1 AQDPALRHGGG
12 RGLNTQET
20 YGALGLS
27 EWEYGRILDL
37 MGREPNYLELSLF
50 SVMWSEHCGYKN
62 SRPLLRR
69 FPNEGPRVLQGP
81 GENAGVVSLG
91 DGWALAFKMESHNHP
106 SAVEPYEGA
115 ATGVGGIIRDILAM
129 GARPVALLDSLR
141 LGPLD
146 EERNRYLFREVVRGI
161 GGYGNAVGVPT
172 VGGEVEF
179 SPAYSGNPL
188 VNAMCVGVIRVD
200 DLMRSRATG
209 EENAI
214 VLLGSKTGRDGIHG
228 ATFASDELTEES
240 ESKRSNVQVGDPFAE
255 KMLIEC
261 CLKLLED
268 DLLVSLQDLGAAG
281 ITSSASEMAASGGV
295 GIDIEVEKVPRREVG
310 MEPWEVMI
318 SESQERMLAVV
329 EPGKVEEALALARRY
344 GIGGT
349 VVGRVAG
356 HGDLRVVEN
365 GEVVGTV
372 PAEHLADAPA
382 YEREVVRP
390 AYLDE
395 VQRFDVAEIPEPED
409 HNQVL
414 LKMLSHPN
422 GRSRRSIFAQYDHQ
436 VGTDTV
442 VLPGADA
449 AVMRVKGTG
458 RGFAVTTDGRGRHC
472 YLDSRGGGAATV
484 AEAYRNL
491 SCVGAEPVAVT
502 DCLNFGSPEKPDG
515 YYQLAEC
522 IEGMSEACEA
532 LGTPVVSGNVSLF
545 NETDRGPIYPT
556 PTVGMVG
563 VFEDVGRHATPSFKR
578 EGDMVVLI
586 GPLPPVRAEF
596 PASVENSISGS
607 SYLEIVHGQ
616 VRGLPP
622 RANLSEEKR
631 CGDLVR
637 DMIRTGLVDTAHD
650 VSGGGDAVALAE
662 MALAGGIGF
671 DFDGEVD
678 VQGAPNGLRV
688 DGYPVRADAF
698 LFGERPGMYLIAFPK
713 ERWDDVQAALSRF
726 AYDWLGNTGG
736 RRFKIGDLIDLDLE
750 DLKAAYERDLFGV
763 PGEAVGGSEA
773 VG

>member
-1 AQDPALRHGGG
+1 
-12 RGLNTQET
+12 
-20 YGALGLS
+20 
-27 EWEYGRILDL
+27 

-69 FPNEGPRVLQGP
+69 FPNGGPRVLQGP
-81 GENAGVVSLG
+81 GENAGVVEVG

-141 LGPLD
+141 FGPLE

-188 VNAMCVGVIRVD
+188 VNAMCVGLIRVD

-209 EENAI
+209 EGNAV

-261 CLKLLED
+261 CLELLEQ

-295 GIDIEVEKVPRREVG
+295 GIDIEVEKVPRREAG

-329 EPGKVEEALALARRY
+329 EPEKVDEALALAERY

-349 VVGRVAG
+349 VVGGVAG

-365 GEVVGTV
+365 GEVAGTV
-372 PAEHLADAPA
+372 AAEHLADAPT

-395 VQRFDVAEIPEPED
+395 VRKLDVAEIPEPED
-409 HNQVL
+409 YNEVL
-414 LKMLSHPN
+414 LQLLSHPN
-422 GRSRRSIFAQYDHQ
+422 GRSRRSIYSQYDHQ

-449 AVMRVKGTG
+449 AVMRIKGTK

-472 YLDSRGGGAATV
+472 YLDPRGGGAATV

-522 IEGMSEACEA
+522 IEGMAQACEA
-532 LGTPVVSGNVSLF
+532 FGTPVVSGNVSLF

-563 VFEDVGRHATPSFKR
+563 IFEDVSRHATPGFKR
-578 EGDMVVLI
+578 EGDVVVL
-586 GPLPPVRAEF
+586 LVEF
-596 PASVENSISGS
+596 PVILGGS
-607 SYLEIVHGQ
+607 DYLEIVHGRVAGTPRPAVLSREKEHADF
-616 VRGLPP
+616 VR
-622 RANLSEEKR
+622 SV
-631 CGDLVR
+631 VR
-637 DMIRTGLVDTAHD
+637 DGLVDTAHD
-650 VSGGGDAVALAE
+650 VSGGGLAVALAE
-662 MALAGGIGF
+662 MAVAGGMGMEFEETEIEPKFGTGRK
-671 DFDGEVD
+671 DEG
-678 VQGAPNGLRV
+678 
-688 DGYPVRADAF
+688 
-698 LFGERPGMYLIAFPK
+698 LFGEGGARLLVTVP
-713 ERWDDVQAALSRF
+713 ETRWDDLQRALGR
-726 AYDWLGNTGG
+726 AGIPYDSIACTGG
-736 RRFKIGDLIDLDLE
+736 DRFKIGDLVDLSLDELR
-750 DLKAAYERDLFGV
+750 DAHERDLFGI
-763 PGEAVGGSEA
+763 PGEVVGGSEP

>member
-1 AQDPALRHGGG
+1 MNVRE
-12 RGLNTQET
+12 RYT
-20 YGALGLS
+20 ALGLS
-27 EWEYGRILDL
+27 EWEYGRILEL

-69 FPNEGPRVLQGP
+69 FPNEGTRVLQGP
-81 GENAGVVSLG
+81 GENAGVVEVG

-129 GARPVALLDSLR
+129 GARPVALLDALR
-141 LGPLD
+141 FGPLE

-188 VNAMCVGVIRVD
+188 VNAMCVGLIRVD

-209 EENAI
+209 EGNAV

-261 CLKLLED
+261 CLELLRQ

-281 ITSSASEMAASGGV
+281 ITSSSSEMAASGGV
-295 GIDIEVEKVPRREVG
+295 GIDIEVEKVPRREAG

-329 EPGKVEEALALARRY
+329 EPEKVEEALALARRY

-372 PAEHLADAPA
+372 AAAHLADAPA

-390 AYLDE
+390 KYLDE
-395 VQRFDVAEIPEPED
+395 VQKFDPAEILEPED
-409 HNQVL
+409 FNEVL
-414 LKMLSHPN
+414 LRMLSHPN
-422 GRSRRSIFAQYDHQ
+422 LRSRRSIYNQYDHQ

-449 AVMRVKGTG
+449 AVMRIKGTK

-472 YLDSRGGGAATV
+472 FLDPRGGGAATV

-563 VFEDVGRHATPSFKR
+563 VFEDVGRHATPGFKR
-578 EGDMVVLI
+578 VGDVVVI
-586 GPLPPVRAEF
+586 VGPAPPLKSEMHLVRGDK
-596 PASVENSISGS
+596 ISGS
-607 SYLEIVHGQ
+607 AYLEVVHGQ
-616 VRGLPP
+616 IKGLP
-622 RANLSEEKR
+622 RTNDLAEVKR

-637 DMIRTGLVDTAHD
+637 GMICSGLIDTAHD
-650 VSGGGDAVALAE
+650 LSEGGEAVALAE

-671 DFDGEVD
+671 DYEGEVD
-678 VQGAPNGLRV
+678 VREALREM
-688 DGYPVRADAF
+688 RADAF
-698 LFGERPGMYLIAFPK
+698 LFGEEGGSYLIAFP
-713 ERWDDVQAALSRF
+713 EDRWDDVQDALVGF
-726 AYDWLGNTGG
+726 AYDQIGATGG
-736 RRFKIGDLIDLDLE
+736 RRFKIGDLVDLDLGK
-750 DLKAAYERDLFGV
+750 LKEAYEQDLFGV
-763 PGEAVGGSEA
+763 PGEVVGGSEA

>member
-1 AQDPALRHGGG
+1 
-12 RGLNTQET
+12 
-20 YGALGLS
+20 
-27 EWEYGRILDL
+27 

-81 GENAGVVSLG
+81 GENAGVVEVG
-91 DGWALAFKMESHNHP
+91 EGWALAFKMESHNHP

-141 LGPLD
+141 FGPLE

-188 VNAMCVGVIRVD
+188 VNAMCVGLIRVD
-200 DLMRSRATG
+200 DLMRSRASG
-209 EENAI
+209 EGNAV

-268 DLLVSLQDLGAAG
+268 NLLVSLQDLGAAG

-295 GIDIEVEKVPRREVG
+295 GIDVEVEKVPRREAG

-329 EPGKVEEALALARRY
+329 EPKKVEEALALARRY

-356 HGDLRVVEN
+356 HGDLRVLEN

-390 AYLDE
+390 AYLDD
-395 VQRFDVAEIPEPED
+395 VQRFDPAEIPEPED
-409 HNQVL
+409 YNEVL

-422 GRSRRSIFAQYDHQ
+422 LRSRRSIYRQYDHE
-436 VGTDTV
+436 VGTSTV
-442 VLPGADA
+442 VAPGADA
-449 AVMRVKGTG
+449 AVMRVRGTG
-458 RGFAVTTDGRGRHC
+458 RGFALTTDGRGRHC
-472 YLDSRGGGAATV
+472 YLDPRGGGMATV

-522 IEGMSEACEA
+522 IEGMSEACEV

-545 NETDRGPIYPT
+545 NETDRGAIYPT

-563 VFEDVGRHATPSFKR
+563 VFEDVGRHATPGFKR
-578 EGDMVVLI
+578 EGDMVVIVGEPYGLVSSI
-586 GPLPPVRAEF
+586 AGSEYLEVIHGKVAGL
-596 PASVENSISGS
+596 PAS
-607 SYLEIVHGQ
+607 
-616 VRGLPP
+616 P
-622 RANLSEEKR
+622 NLSDEKR
-631 CGDLVR
+631 YADLVR
-637 DMIRTGLVDTAHD
+637 KLIRDGLVDTAHD
-650 VSGGGDAVALAE
+650 ISGGGQAVALAE
-662 MALAGGIGF
+662 MALAGGIGI
-671 DFDGEVD
+671 DYEGEVIFD
-678 VQGAPNGLRV
+678 DLRRS
-688 DGYPVRADAF
+688 GSADLDLF
-698 LFGERPGMYLIAFPK
+698 VFGEGGSSFLIAFP
-713 ERWDDVQAALSRF
+713 EDRWDDVQAALVGF
-726 AYDWLGNTGG
+726 AYDWLGDTGG
-736 RRFKIGDLIDLDLE
+736 HRFKIGDLIDLDLE
-750 DLKAAYERDLFGV
+750 DLKRAHEQDLFGV
-763 PGEAVGGSEA
+763 PGDAVGGSEA

>member
-1 AQDPALRHGGG
+1 
-12 RGLNTQET
+12 
-20 YGALGLS
+20 
-27 EWEYGRILDL
+27 

-81 GENAGVVSLG
+81 GENAGVVEVG

-141 LGPLD
+141 FGPLD

-179 SPAYSGNPL
+179 SAAYSGNPL
-188 VNAMCVGVIRVD
+188 VNAMCVGLIRVE

-209 EENAI
+209 EGNAV

-261 CLKLLED
+261 CLELLKR

-295 GIDIEVEKVPRREVG
+295 GIDIEVEKVPRRETG
-310 MEPWEVMI
+310 MESWEVMI

-329 EPGKVEEALALARRY
+329 EPEKVDEALAVAERY

-356 HGDLRVVEN
+356 HGDLRVIEN
-365 GEVVGTV
+365 SEVVGTV
-372 PAEHLADAPA
+372 SADHLADAPI

-395 VQRFDVAEIPEPED
+395 VQNFDPEEIPQPED
-409 HNQVL
+409 YNEVL
-414 LKMLSHPN
+414 LEMLSHPN
-422 GRSRRSIFAQYDHQ
+422 LRSRRSIYNQYDHQ

-449 AVMRVKGTG
+449 VVMRIKGTK

-472 YLDSRGGGAATV
+472 FLDPRGGGAATV

-532 LGTPVVSGNVSLF
+532 FGTPVVSGNVSLF

-563 VFEDVGRHATPSFKR
+563 VFEDVGRHATPGFKR
-578 EGDMVVLI
+578 EGDMVVAI
-586 GPLPPVRAEF
+586 RAGTPVSLA
-596 PASVENSISGS
+596 GS
-607 SYLEIVHGQ
+607 EYLEIIHGR
-616 VRGLPP
+616 VLGRPP
-622 RANLSEEKR
+622 GPYLDAERETS
-631 CGDLVR
+631 DLVCRLIR
-637 DMIRTGLVDTAHD
+637 DGIVDTAHD
-650 VSGGGDAVALAE
+650 ISGGGEVVAVAE
-662 MALAGGIGF
+662 MALAGGLGMEYVEGGF
-671 DFDGEVD
+671 GRKVAG
-678 VQGAPNGLRV
+678 QGAG
-688 DGYPVRADAF
+688 RADVA
-698 LFGERPGMYLIAFPK
+698 LFGEEPGAFLVTVPW
-713 ERWDDVQAALSRF
+713 ERWAGLQDALGGSVGYDQIGTVGGDSVKIPGYIDVTLSELR
-726 AYDWLGNTGG
+726 
-736 RRFKIGDLIDLDLE
+736 E
-750 DLKAAYERDLFGV
+750 AYEQDLFGI
-763 PGEAVGGSEA
+763 PGEVVGGSEA